1 VLVAAERRKMRTPR
15 TGKRRGSS
23 NNYDDDSNSSGGNS
37 NLGALIISAVLKLG
51 DEIKVGRV
59 ETKNAW
65 IGQYIDSLRQDVRA
79 FNVRIAE
86 LKRLMHQHQ
95 IDMMET
101 KSRNK
106 KQMYAAFI
114 TDYNDELRDLSH
126 QLEATT
132 TAVRDL
138 LRTMKCISV
147 FHGRQGIQ
155 LQSLVNC

>member
-1 VLVAAERRKMRTPR
+1 MRTPR

-23 NNYDDDSNSSGGNS
+23 NDYDDDSNSSGGNS
-37 NLGALIISAVLKLG
+37 NLGAPIISVVLKLG

-59 ETKNAW
+59 ETKNAQ

-86 LKRLMHQHQ
+86 LKRLIHQHQ

-101 KSRNK
+101 KSHNK

-114 TDYNDELRDLSH
+114 TDYNDELRDLKR
-126 QLEATT
+126 QLEATA
-132 TAVRDL
+132 TAVRENELKFKD
-138 LRTMKCISV
+138 
-147 FHGRQGIQ
+147 
-155 LQSLVNC
+155 